1 MRGWLFTS
9 RLARGF
15 LVLLLLVPMTLADPP
30 RLIRFEATLAD
41 AAGVPLSGLHDV
53 TFDVYDQATGGVLLW
68 TDAWTLDLAS
78 GRVDVLLGSA
88 DPPNPIPDALFV
100 APDRWIQVTVQ
111 PSGESASVLEPR
123 QRLVSVPYSLGT
135 ERLGTMTLS
144 EVQTDVDAR
153 IAAHALLPSAHHVKT
168 TDASELTSGTL
179 DNARL
184 NMGPGGGIDADTL
197 DGMDSSDLCL
207 GLACGRTAQQIGMLR
222 WYEINRTGAEF
233 STGQLYPFGVAFDG
247 ENIWIANTNSDRL
260 SKLRASDG
268 VLLDTI
274 LVGDAPLFPV
284 YDGEHIWVTNSNAGT
299 VSKVR
304 IRDST
309 VMGPFTVG
317 SDPQG
322 IAFDG
327 EFIWT
332 ANQVS
337 GDVTKLRASDGVA
350 EFTTPYLG
358 TSPVDVAFD
367 GQTIWVSLLGDDEVK
382 KLDQDGTVL
391 ATTQVG
397 NEPRS
402 LEFDGTHMWVANRQE
417 NNVMKLRLS
426 DGVVVDT
433 IPVAGGPAGLL
444 FDGASMWVTSTDS
457 GTVTKLRA
465 SDGAFLASELVPNV
479 GRGIAFDGS
488 SVWVTNASAG
498 TVRKL

>member
-1 MRGWLFTS
+1 
-9 RLARGF
+9 
-15 LVLLLLVPMTLADPP
+15 
-30 RLIRFEATLAD
+30 
-41 AAGVPLSGLHDV
+41 V
-53 TFDVYDQATGGVLLW
+53 TFDVYDQETGGVLLW

-88 DPPNPIPDALFV
+88 DPPNPIPAVLFA

-111 PSGESASVLEPR
+111 PSGGSASVLEPR

-135 ERLGTMTLS
+135 ERLGTMTLP
-144 EVQTDVDAR
+144 EVQADVDAR

-207 GLACGRTAQQIGMLR
+207 GLACSRTPQQIAMLR
-222 WYEINRTGAEF
+222 WYEANQSGIEIPTDVPTGD
-233 STGQLYPFGVAFDG
+233 YPIGIAFDG
-247 ENIWIANTNSDRL
+247 ENIWIANTGSDRL
-260 SKLRASDG
+260 TSLRASDG
-268 VLLDTI
+268 ALLDTI
-274 LVGDAPLFPV
+274 QVGDAPFFPV
-284 YDGEHIWVTNSNAGT
+284 YDGENIWVTNSNAGT

-304 IRDST
+304 IRDRT
-309 VMGPFTVG
+309 VMGPFPVG

-327 EFIWT
+327 KFIWT
-332 ANQVS
+332 ANQAS
-337 GDVTKLRASDGVA
+337 GDVTKLRASDGAV

-358 TSPVDVAFD
+358 ASPVDVEFD
-367 GQTIWVSLLGDDEVK
+367 GQAVWVSLLGDDEVK
-382 KLDQDGTVL
+382 KLDEDGAVL
-391 ATTQVG
+391 ATTTVDNQ
-397 NEPRS
+397 PHS
-402 LEFDGTHMWVANRQE
+402 LEFDGSHMWVANRLDDT
-417 NNVMKLRLS
+417 VMKLRLS

-433 IPVAGGPAGLL
+433 IQVAGGPVGLV
-444 FDGASMWVTSTDS
+444 FDGSSMWVSSGDS

-465 SDGAFLASELVPNV
+465 SDGAVLVTIPGIPNA
-479 GRGIAFDGS
+479 GSGMAFDGS
-488 SVWVTNASAG
+488 SVWITDASAG